1 MSVERGVVSIRW
13 PLVAVKVEWVVLL
26 RPLSCKNGGWE
37 YHKHGEKERLLL
49 EHTFQKLLAGIL
61 LEECFVDNGLGK
73 VINHELEDRLDLI
86 FSVAGVMR

>member
-1 MSVERGVVSIRW
+1 MSVERGIVSICW

-37 YHKHGEKERLLL
+37 YHKQEKKELLLL
-49 EHTFQKLLAGIL
+49 ECTFQKLLAGVL
-61 LEECFVDNGLGK
+61 LEECFVDNRLGK

-86 FSVAGVMR
+86 FGIARVMR